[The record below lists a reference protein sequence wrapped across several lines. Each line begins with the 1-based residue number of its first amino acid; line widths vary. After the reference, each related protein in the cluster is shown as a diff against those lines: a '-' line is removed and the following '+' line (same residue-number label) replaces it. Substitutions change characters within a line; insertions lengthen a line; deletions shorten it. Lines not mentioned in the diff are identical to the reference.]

1 MMPIFWTTIATV
13 GSTLRKAAFALFGFV
28 ASHVAGP
35 LRYRPEAHYMRG
47 PGPKWREKYLQDH
60 PARW

>member
-1 MMPIFWTTIATV
+1 MIPTFWTTIATL
-13 GSTLRKAAFALFGFV
+13 GPTLRKAVLALIGFV
-28 ASHVAGP
+28 AVQVTGP